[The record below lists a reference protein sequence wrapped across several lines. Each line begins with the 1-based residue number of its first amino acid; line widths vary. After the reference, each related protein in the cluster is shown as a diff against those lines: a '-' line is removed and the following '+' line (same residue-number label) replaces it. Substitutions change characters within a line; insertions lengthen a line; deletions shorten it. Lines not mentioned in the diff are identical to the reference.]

1 MDVLAEETVELSS
14 SDPAK
19 VAASLQRLIAIFN
32 QRDPAS
38 LIVSLPSIAKVR
50 AVSFAAMWVSVLLW
64 RSGYLRLEFE
74 RGHNHR
80 SSL

>member
-50 AVSFAAMWVSVLLW
+50 AVSFAGMGVRPFVAQ
-64 RSGYLRLEFE
+64 RLSQAGV
-74 RGHNHR
+74 RTR
-80 SSL
+80 T